1 MRVEDLFE
9 CTGKIA
15 LVTGGSKGLGKA
27 MAEALV
33 AAGATVVIT
42 SRKYEELILFKKE
55 FIEKYQDAKVHIYEF
70 DHSNW
75 KDSNKLIDL
84 IEKEVGE
91 IEILVNNAGT
101 GLVSEIEKMTDDQWQ
116 YIMDLNLSSHM
127 ALSRRVISN
136 MVRKQWGRI
145 INTASLFGMCVLENR
160 TAYCSSKGA
169 VIQFTKALA
178 IEAAQYSPNI
188 TVNCISCGPMRTPLM
203 KESWNNIE
211 KRKFYDELTALKR
224 WGEPKDIMGAVLL
237 LASNAG
243 SYITGHNLFIDG
255 GASAK

>member
-1 MRVEDLFE
+1 MFE
-9 CTGKIA
+9 CTDKIA
-15 LVTGGSKGLGKA
+15 LVTGASRGLGKA

-42 SRKYEELILFKKE
+42 SRKYEELLLVQKE
-55 FIEKYQDAKVHIYEF
+55 FKEKYHNEKVYVYEF

-75 KDSNKLIDL
+75 KDSNKLIDW
-84 IEKEVGE
+84 IEQEVGE
-91 IEILVNNAGT
+91 IEILINNAGT
-101 GLVSEIEKMTDDQWQ
+101 GLVSELEEMTDDQWQ
-116 YIMDLNLSSHM
+116 YIMDLNLSSQM
-127 ALSRRVISN
+127 ALSRRVIHN
-136 MVRKQWGRI
+136 MARKHWGRI
-145 INTASLFGMCVLENR
+145 INIASLFGSCVLENR
-160 TAYCSSKGA
+160 TAYCASKGA

-178 IEAAQYSPNI
+178 IEVAQYSSNI

-203 KESWNNIE
+203 KDSWKNVE

-224 WGEPKDIMGAVLL
+224 WGEPKEIMGAVLL